1 MQKVPVL
8 LKVMSILNI
17 VLGAVGCLGGLLAL
31 LGSLL
36 IGVTAGGLGGTVAG
50 VAVGGILVI
59 ATLISCVN
67 GILMLVAGIQ
77 GLRFRLDASFKLGVV
92 ILVLAV
98 LSLLVSLGSGG
109 SLVTGL
115 IGLVIPI
122 LFLVGVKQAQ
132 EQ

>member
-31 LGSLL
+31 
-36 IGVTAGGLGGTVAG
+36 LGGTVAG

-115 IGLVIPI
+115 VGLAIPI